1 MRVSLV
7 SRCILAATFA
17 ACTADRA
24 APTAPAAPTASM
36 AGASLGALASSA
48 SNAAAERNYISAPI
62 HGDEEVPAV
71 ATAGRGVAKFQVN
84 DDGTLSYKLIVANI
98 ENVTQSHIHL
108 APTGVNGPIVVFLF
122 GFVAGGVTEDGVLAE
137 GTITQ
142 ANLIP
147 RPAIGFGGTM
157 AELIEAIETGGA
169 YVNVHTVA
177 HPGGEM
183 RGQTRVA
190 GPN

>member
-1 MRVSLV
+1 MRVSFV
-7 SRCILAATFA
+7 ARCVLAAAFA
-17 ACTADRA
+17 ACTTDRA
-24 APTAPAAPTASM
+24 APTASLVGAPLSAPAAS
-36 AGASLGALASSA
+36 AG
-48 SNAAAERNYISAPI
+48 NAAAAKNFISAPI

-71 ATAGRGVAKFQVN
+71 ATAGRGVAKFQLN
-84 DDGTLSYKLIVANI
+84 DDGTLGYKLMVANI

-108 APTGVNGPIVVFLF
+108 APAGTNGPIVVFLF
-122 GFVAGGVTEDGVLAE
+122 GFVAGGVTDQGVLAE

-157 AELIEAIETGGA
+157 AELIEAIESGGA

>member
-1 MRVSLV
+1 MRASFVA
-7 SRCILAATFA
+7 RCVLAATFA
-17 ACTADRA
+17 ACTRDRA
-24 APTAPAAPTASM
+24 APTASIS
-36 AGASLGALASSA
+36 GS
-48 SNAAAERNYISAPI
+48 AAAARNFISAPI

-71 ATAGRGVAKFQVN
+71 ATAGRGVATFQLN
-84 DDGTLSYKLIVANI
+84 DDGTLSYQLVVANI

-108 APTGVNGPIVVFLF
+108 AAAGANGPIVVFLF
-122 GFVAGGVTEDGVLAE
+122 GFVAAGVTDQGVLAE
-137 GTITQ
+137 GTITE

-169 YVNVHTVA
+169 YVNVHTIA

>member
-1 MRVSLV
+1 MHISIVA
-7 SRCILAATFA
+7 RCVLAATLA
-17 ACTADRA
+17 ACTTDRA
-24 APTAPAAPTASM
+24 GPAASIVGAPLDAPAA
-36 AGASLGALASSA
+36 SA
-48 SNAAAERNYISAPI
+48 SNAAGARNFISAPI

-71 ATAGRGVAKFQVN
+71 ATAGRGVAKFWLN
-84 DDGTLSYKLIVANI
+84 DDGSVSFKLIVANI

-108 APTGVNGPIVVFLF
+108 APAGTNGPIVVFLF
-122 GFVAGGVTEDGVLAE
+122 GLVPAGVTEQGVLSE
-137 GTITQ
+137 GTFTQ